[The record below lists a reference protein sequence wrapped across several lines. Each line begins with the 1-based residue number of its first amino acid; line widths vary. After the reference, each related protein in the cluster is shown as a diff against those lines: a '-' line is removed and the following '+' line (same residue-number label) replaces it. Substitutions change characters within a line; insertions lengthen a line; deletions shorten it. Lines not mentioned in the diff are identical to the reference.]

1 MAPYVG
7 LKTETSWA
15 MYSNLRT
22 EVRPNHLVVPA
33 SAKLFGYQDD
43 LVEILDT
50 TLPALRGYVGSD
62 VRLTFF
68 ELQRLCR
75 TTTDD
80 FAVSYRRNGT
90 DHTLAVVGGVASDPV
105 VCGPH
110 PWLADALLRFR
121 PVDVGA
127 HATCRH

>member
-1 MAPYVG
+1 
-7 LKTETSWA
+7 
-15 MYSNLRT
+15 
-22 EVRPNHLVVPA
+22 VPA